1 MSFSEAFFALLPPL
15 HAILRGDVEDDF
27 DDSEEGLAAQEAE
40 YERAAVVAGNLGV
53 PPRRSGRAGL
63 AASTAAGRC
72 SGRGACNDA
81 CAAADGPVRR

>member
-63 AASTAAGRC
+63 AASTAAAD
-72 SGRGACNDA
+72 SA
-81 CAAADGPVRR
+81 CALQRRPLPTDQ

>member
-40 YERAAVVAGNLGV
+40 YNV
-53 PPRRSGRAGL
+53 
-63 AASTAAGRC
+63 
-72 SGRGACNDA
+72 
-81 CAAADGPVRR
+81 